1 MIRDLTPSQPL
12 PRSLA
17 PLPDEILPGYLM
29 RLAHRAG
36 TTVDEI
42 AHRTGLR
49 GPRVRNPMLLG
60 YLHTLDETRL
70 QALAEATR
78 LTPAEARSLLL
89 GPLAARYGP
98 LDPHYTRRATPMR
111 VINNNPWVWTT
122 TWRYCPQCLAGDLDD
137 AIQQLHGGAWRR
149 HWRLPPVFSC
159 LTHRRLL
166 RHLCPGC
173 HTLVATAEMIDRTDE
188 DDLHPTQ
195 CRRRGCGTQ
204 LADPQCHAEPGLDAP
219 TRRVLDRLQRRFA
232 RLLSPSAPPTVRST
246 GWPIPAAQYFMDLR
260 TVTALTL
267 LSWPAAR
274 PLCATPLLA
283 QALDAEAAWR
293 QHEYERLLRGAK
305 KHSSQAFLRPA
316 VDALAG
322 AAVLHVADRLLRLDE
337 AQARDALAP
346 LTEAAASRAT
356 ALTSYLRHL
365 PGSSLPLQL
374 ALTSCAPRGA
384 GRQWLAD
391 ALHERECQRTRH
403 VA

>member
-1 MIRDLTPSQPL
+1 MSRDLTPSQPL

-49 GPRVRNPMLLG
+49 GPRARNPMPLG

-70 QALAEATR
+70 QALAETTR
-78 LTPAEARSLLL
+78 LTPTEARSLLL

-98 LDPHYTRRATPMR
+98 LDPHYTRRATPVR

-122 TWRYCPQCLAGDLDD
+122 TWRYCPQCLAGDPDD
-137 AIQQLHGGAWRR
+137 AIQRLHGGTWRR
-149 HWRLPPVFSC
+149 HWRLPVVFSC

-173 HTLVATAEMIDRTDE
+173 HALVATAGMIDRADE

-195 CRRRGCGTQ
+195 CRGRGCGTQ
-204 LADPQCHAEPGLDAP
+204 LAAPQGHVERVLDAS
-219 TRRVLDRLQRRFA
+219 TWRVLDRLQRRVA
-232 RLLSPSAPPTVRST
+232 RVLSLSAPPTVRST

-274 PLCATPLLA
+274 ALCATPLLT
-283 QALDAEAAWR
+283 QVLDAEAAWR

-316 VDALAG
+316 ADALAG

-337 AQARDALAP
+337 ARARDALAP
-346 LTEAAASRAT
+346 LAEAAASRAT
-356 ALTSYLRHL
+356 ALTTYLRHL
-365 PGSSLPLQL
+365 PGSSLPLQM
-374 ALTSCAPRGA
+374 ALTSRTPRGA

-391 ALHERECQRTRH
+391 ALHEHDRRRTH
-403 VA
+403 DAA